1 MGMGTDLE
9 TFTQHEVHIYSLD
22 FGVCNADQLSGLW
35 ATAQA
40 GTATSLIL
48 DVSAPSSSSL
58 TSCPTGHIWLLPA
71 LHCLRQIRTTSRDET
86 TKGLLGSLYD
96 HVLARRL
103 LQSTPNSIRAH
114 RMPPRS
120 HAEAI
125 YRLPNPTC
133 RSGSPIDMLHAL
145 CPCPLPWSLPLP
157 TELRSQ
163 LQACTLQMSPRI
175 SQSPHTSYPTLRP
188 PGPYFP
194 IPLQCFFSDSSF
206 LVLQLLGVPET
217 ECFQVTTGFI
227 WGPVA
232 DWR

>member
-9 TFTQHEVHIYSLD
+9 TFTQHEVRMHSWD
-22 FGVCNADQLSGLW
+22 FGVCNADQLPGLC

-48 DVSAPSSSSL
+48 DASAPSSSSSL
-58 TSCPTGHIWLLPA
+58 TSCPTAISGFFQRCTASARYEPQA
-71 LHCLRQIRTTSRDET
+71 GMKRRKDF
-86 TKGLLGSLYD
+86 GL
-96 HVLARRL
+96 VVRPRLARRL

-145 CPCPLPWSLPLP
+145 CPRPCLGLFLCLQNCDHNCKLALCKCPLVSRNLHPSKFP
-157 TELRSQ
+157 SFV
-163 LQACTLQMSPRI
+163 
-175 SQSPHTSYPTLRP
+175 PHTSATRAI
-188 PGPYFP
+188 FP
-194 IPLQCFFSDSSF
+194 HPFPFLHHAVLLQ
-206 LVLQLLGVPET
+206 
-217 ECFQVTTGFI
+217 
-227 WGPVA
+227 
-232 DWR
+232 